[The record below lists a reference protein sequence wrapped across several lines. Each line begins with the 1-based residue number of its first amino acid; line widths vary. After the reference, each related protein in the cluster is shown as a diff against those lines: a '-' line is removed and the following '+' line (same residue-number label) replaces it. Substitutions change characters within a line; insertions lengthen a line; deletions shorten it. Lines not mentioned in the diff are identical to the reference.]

1 MEMSCKKRI
10 VHFFVLLLQF
20 EFRFERESG
29 GEGGGNK
36 AHKWP
41 QLPYTHKA
49 RPPQWWGNRSKIAF
63 YEISFYCILCIL
75 NTNEKERHNIA
86 FSFEQVEHLRN
97 AWQEAT
103 VSSKKRRLDIHV
115 YRTFINS
122 FCWLA
127 ATKGTDNFQ
136 LLPLTALFREQRRG
150 ISSCMR
156 KYAQNRNFTR
166 SLSCRSK

>member
-20 EFRFERESG
+20 EFRFERERV
-29 GEGGGNK
+29 EEKEEATKPTNDRNC
-36 AHKWP
+36 H
-41 QLPYTHKA
+41 THKA